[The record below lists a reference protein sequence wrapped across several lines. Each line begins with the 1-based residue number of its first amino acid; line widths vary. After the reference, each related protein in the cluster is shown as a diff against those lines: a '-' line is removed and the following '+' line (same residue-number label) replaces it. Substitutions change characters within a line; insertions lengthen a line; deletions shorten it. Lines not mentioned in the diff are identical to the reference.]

1 MRFTPAQGM
10 ITLSI
15 HSAED
20 RVCVCVENEGAP
32 IDPSLLERI
41 FDRFYR
47 ADPSRGASGTTA
59 GSAGLGLAIV
69 RTIMD
74 LHGGRAHAESDTR
87 STRFILTFPVV
98 EASDLPEGG
107 SVSRA

>member
-1 MRFTPAQGM
+1 
-10 ITLSI
+10 
-15 HSAED
+15 
-20 RVCVCVENEGAP
+20 
-32 IDPSLLERI
+32 
-41 FDRFYR
+41 
-47 ADPSRGASGTTA
+47 
-59 GSAGLGLAIV
+59 
-69 RTIMD
+69 MD